1 MIDIALQE
9 RLLGEIKYANLLN
22 IFITLGHRDSVT
34 CTGFSHDGVY
44 VATADLSGLVKVW
57 KVQTKQEVFSFEC
70 SDAEVIHSFC
80 GICVIVKGGPSGL
93 GTKIV
98 QKYEKTSSLY
108 SQSLLIFIHK
118 TLVVKTIPQE
128 EKLEIHYVPG
138 RHQREIWFIYTGVAR
153 SFIYWKYTDKS
164 SNIASDEDTMKNNYM

>member
-98 QKYEKTSSLY
+98 QKYEKKSSLY

-118 TLVVKTIPQE
+118 TPVVKNHPTRREIRDSLRPRSTPTGNMVYLYRSSSLIYI
-128 EKLEIHYVPG
+128 LEIH
-138 RHQREIWFIYTGVAR
+138 RQIFKHSI
-153 SFIYWKYTDKS
+153 
-164 SNIASDEDTMKNNYM
+164 